1 MFGRLIRAAFVA
13 LQVAAAGLLVT
24 AVQLGGLLAVFEV
37 LVIIATEVVLSL
49 SNLVLLRFKSGLDG
63 DKFAREGDEES
74 RSKKA
79 VASGREKTAGKEPTA
94 GMRNSGGKEP
104 PFSGN
109 ELLDDKE
116 GIRSENSKVKRR
128 RQCCIG
134 SFEVLDDL

>member
-37 LVIIATEVVLSL
+37 LIIIATEVVLSL

-63 DKFAREGDEES
+63 DKFAREGDEER

-79 VASGREKTAGKEPTA
+79 VASGREITAGKEPTT

-109 ELLDDKE
+109 ELTDSKE
-116 GIRSENSKVKRR
+116 AIRSENPMVKRR

>member
-37 LVIIATEVVLSL
+37 LIIIATEVVLSL

-63 DKFAREGDEES
+63 DRFAREGDEG
-74 RSKKA
+74 RRRKA
-79 VASGREKTAGKEPTA
+79 VANGREITAGKEPTA
-94 GMRNSGGKEP
+94 GRMNSGGKEP

-109 ELLDDKE
+109 ELPENKE